1 MTQVMIMKNALKN
14 IALAMCFTFAASNPS
29 FAADCFVD
37 YKAKQSANGLKLH
50 YGVMQLPDGACKNR
64 GNAQQVVSARLAKN
78 GWTLLTILSILDANG
93 AKQRQGNAGAY
104 FLRY

>member
-1 MTQVMIMKNALKN
+1 MKNALKK
-14 IALAMCFTFAASNPS
+14 IALTTFLAVAAATPS

-37 YKAKQSANGLKLH
+37 YKAKQTANGLKLH
-50 YGVMQLPDGACKNR
+50 YGVMQLSGGVCGNR
-64 GNAQQVVSARLAKN
+64 NAAQKAVAGRLARN
-78 GWTLLTILSILDANG
+78 GWTLLNVLSILDANG

>member
-1 MTQVMIMKNALKN
+1 MTQVMTMKNAFKN
-14 IALAMCFTFAASNPS
+14 TVLATGLIFAVATPS

-37 YKAKQSANGLKLH
+37 YKAKQSASGLKLH
-50 YGVMQLPDGACKNR
+50 YGVMQLSGGACDNR
-64 GNAQQVVSARLAKN
+64 NSAQQVVATRLAKN